1 MLHKRSEDAARRT
14 ASERAHGGEHAVEG
28 NQFKG
33 VVELPEGAI
42 VELKLRIDR
51 KPTNMRSKVLL
62 EAELAPKINKYLH
75 SSHRYGD
82 FGNLVRASDFC
93 EIDEGDSDG

>member
-1 MLHKRSEDAARRT
+1 MLRKRSADAARATRVRG
-14 ASERAHGGEHAVEG
+14 SEHAIEG
-28 NQFKG
+28 NQFMG

-42 VELKLRIDR
+42 VELKLRINR

-62 EAELAPKINKYLH
+62 EAELAQKIDKYLH

-82 FGNLVRASDFC
+82 FGDLVRASNFC
-93 EIDEGDSDG
+93 AIDDRGDSDG